1 MERVILPAMTAA
13 LTARALA
20 VSERFRVPR
29 VVSGDPSVEESFGS
43 GKISSAKAT
52 SSTRWM
58 EMSTLD
64 KVVQSYETSSF
75 IVRG

>member
-1 MERVILPAMTAA
+1 MERVIFPAMTAA

-29 VVSGDPSVEESFGS
+29 VVSGDPSVEESLGS

-52 SSTRWM
+52 SSTR
-58 EMSTLD
+58 
-64 KVVQSYETSSF
+64 
-75 IVRG
+75 